1 MARKRS
7 NGPTRPQDDPLIGP
21 GGKVSKA
28 ALYRASQADIA
39 KRKQGGDA
47 PTRGPTPP
55 SAIGTPSRAI
65 NDESPITRPPP
76 PQDEEADEPPPQRV
90 VFTLSHDLDKRLDKY
105 LVDRVTFMS
114 RAKLQALIE
123 EGGVLVNGRPGKNA
137 TKLRINDTVEV
148 FIPPPPSEHVPPQDI
163 PLSVMF
169 EDEHIIVINKSP
181 DIIVHPARSH
191 LSGTMINALAYHFRH
206 RSSGGLSEVG
216 KQFARPGVI
225 HRLDRQT
232 SGVIVFAKTEQA
244 HWQVARQFEQRTTEK
259 RYLAFVH
266 GRPEPPIDIIE
277 LPMGPHPS
285 RERGLREKQAI
296 RHDHLGKA
304 AVTVY
309 RTLGNYNVPRKGSK
323 WPVTPDLTGPRQNAT
338 DHQVSLLEIELRT
351 GRTHQIRLH
360 LSHLGWPLIADDLYG
375 GKIVPQCGR
384 VALHAAL
391 LKFCHPITN
400 TPLSFQAP
408 LPDDLASLLAFLRKG
423 KGAEEFTDVSGAVV
437 APP

>member
-7 NGPTRPQDDPLIGP
+7 NGPSRDRPGDDAAIGP
-21 GGKVSKA
+21 GGKVTKA
-28 ALYRASQADIA
+28 GLYRAAQADLA
-39 KRKQGGDA
+39 KARDDA
-47 PTRGPTPP
+47 PPLTP
-55 SAIGTPSRAI
+55 AD
-65 NDESPITRPPP
+65 DEAPLTQAPKF
-76 PQDEEADEPPPQRV
+76 DFEAEGDEPPPLRV
-90 VFTLSHDLDKRLDKY
+90 VFTLARDLDKRLDRY

-123 EGGVLVNGRPGKNA
+123 EGAVLVNGRPGKNA
-137 TKLRINDTVEV
+137 TRLRINDVVEV

-163 PLSVMF
+163 PLEVMF
-169 EDEHIIVINKSP
+169 EDEHLIVINKTP

-191 LSGTMINALAYHFRH
+191 LAGTMINALAFHFRH
-206 RSSGGLSEVG
+206 RSASGGRLSDVG
-216 KQFARPGVI
+216 KQFARPGVV

-244 HWQVARQFEQRTTEK
+244 HWQIARQFEQRTTQK

-266 GRPEPPIDIIE
+266 GRPEPPIDIID

-296 RHDHLGKA
+296 RHDHLGKS

-309 RTLGNYNVPRKGSK
+309 RTLGNYLVPRKAAR
-323 WPVTPDLTGPRQNAT
+323 WPVTPDLTGPRQNA
-338 DHQVSLLEIELRT
+338 DHHQVSLLEVELRT

-375 GKIVPQCGR
+375 GKVVPQCGR

-391 LKFCHPITN
+391 LKFRHPVSN
-400 TPLSFQAP
+400 EPLSFQAP
-408 LPDDLASLLAFLRKG
+408 LPADLASLLAFLRCG
-423 KGAEEFTDVSGAVV
+423 PGVEENPSVDGAMV
-437 APP
+437 ALP

>member
-28 ALYRASQADIA
+28 ALYRASQADMA
-39 KRKQGGDA
+39 LRKQGSDTPARGVIPPA
-47 PTRGPTPP
+47 PAVP
-55 SAIGTPSRAI
+55 SARAAD
-65 NDESPITRPPP
+65 DESPITQPPAP
-76 PQDEEADEPPPQRV
+76 PEDEADEPPPQRV

-114 RAKLQALIE
+114 RAKLQSLIE
-123 EGGVLVNGRPGKNA
+123 EGVVLVNGRPGKNS

-163 PLSVMF
+163 PLNVMF

-309 RTLGNYNVPRKGSK
+309 RTLGNYSVPRKTAK

-360 LSHLGWPLIADDLYG
+360 LSHIGWPLIADDLYG
-375 GKIVPQCGR
+375 GKLVPQCGR

-391 LKFCHPITN
+391 LRFRHPVSN
-400 TPLSFQAP
+400 QPLSFQAP
-408 LPDDLASLLAFLRKG
+408 LPDDLAGLLAFLRKG
-423 KGAEEFTDVSGAVV
+423 KGTEEFNDVSGAVV
-437 APP
+437 ALP